1 MDTGLTLAQAADR
14 TGLTTETIRKWA
26 ISEPPRVRARMAS
39 AGKRKLWEVEASDV
53 AREAEANGRMT
64 RRAARRDD
72 TEARVR
78 DRTATL
84 NDVTRIYRLIDE
96 LREEIES
103 RHLQIERLQREVVAL
118 LEAPSILAND

>member
-1 MDTGLTLAQAADR
+1 MDTWLTLAQAADR

-39 AGKRKLWEVEASDV
+39 AGKRKLWEVEAADGD
-53 AREAEANGRMT
+53 REAEANGRMA
-64 RRAARRDD
+64 RRSARRDD
-72 TEARVR
+72 TDAWVR

-103 RHLQIERLQREVVAL
+103 RHLQIERLQREIVTL
-118 LEAPSILAND
+118 LEAPSVLANN